1 VPFSLLET
9 FKSDDELDDFKVP
22 VLFKS
27 FVAFTFFASFDLLT
41 NSFAFLT
48 CKSFFYFWILIL
60 ASVKSRSKFSK
71 YSILFF
77 LSVISVSLAI
87 DSVMLAAFETFDS
100 VMFAAF
106 ETFTH
111 FLTTFGTI
119 YFVFFVMTFFFG

>member
-1 VPFSLLET
+1 VGKTSTVKGVPFSLLET

-60 ASVKSRSKFSK
+60 ASVKSLSKFSK

-77 LSVISVSLAI
+77 LSVISVSLAM
-87 DSVMLAAFETFDS
+87 DSVI
-100 VMFAAF
+100 FAVV

-111 FLTTFGTI
+111 FLTVFGTI
-119 YFVFFVMTFFFG
+119 YLVFFVMTFFFG

>member
-1 VPFSLLET
+1 VGKTSTVKGVPFSLLET

-27 FVAFTFFASFDLLT
+27 FVAFTFLASFDLLT
-41 NSFAFLT
+41 NSYAFFT

-77 LSVISVSLAI
+77 LSVISVSF
-87 DSVMLAAFETFDS
+87 SMDS